1 MALQNPAVCKQR
13 KQPWGC
19 RAASPSFGIRPGK
32 GRGKVQVQELMT
44 AGRDL
49 QLLQNRLHGG
59 RKKRQES
66 ELLTAQVSDLCRSRL
81 LNYADTFMELAR
93 SYDREFF
100 TGMKDRQAV
109 LAERRLWEN
118 RQVIKGHLHEMA
130 KIMTEIAGEVVCYH
144 PMEEKKRRLLTQA
157 MKEEGIR
164 VENPCYIPKEN
175 GKEAVMATLS
185 TDRYTGISGEE
196 VADMIS
202 VLLDRRLKLS
212 ASSPYMVERTPHCFV
227 LEEEASFL
235 VLTGFA
241 RAAKENE
248 TISGDNY
255 SVLEEDAGRI
265 ILMLSDGTGS
275 GEQAG
280 KDSGQVL
287 DLMEKMLEAG
297 YETEA
302 AIYMVN
308 AALFALGEDQNHP
321 TLDLCDIDLH
331 QGSLELHK
339 AGGAVSFLKRD
350 TLVEQ
355 LATGTLPLGIFQKVD
370 AQPLCRTLQDG
381 DCLVMV
387 TDGVIDAFCGEEY
400 EKGLVQMLSRMQEVN
415 PEEMA
420 ERILRMA
427 LVACGGRI
435 RDDMTVGVAG
445 IWKP

>member
-1 MALQNPAVCKQR
+1 M
-13 KQPWGC
+13 
-19 RAASPSFGIRPGK
+19 
-32 GRGKVQVQELMT
+32 QVQKLMT

-49 QLLQNRLHGG
+49 QILQNRLHGG

-144 PMEEKKRRLLTQA
+144 PMEEKKRRLLIQA

-297 YETEA
+297 YGTEA
-302 AIYMVN
+302 AINMVN

-350 TLVEQ
+350 TQVEQ